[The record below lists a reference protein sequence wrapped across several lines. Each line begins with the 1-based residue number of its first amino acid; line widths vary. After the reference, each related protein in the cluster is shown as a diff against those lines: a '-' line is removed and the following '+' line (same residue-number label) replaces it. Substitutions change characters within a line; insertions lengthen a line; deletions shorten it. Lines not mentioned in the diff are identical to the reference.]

1 MNIRETVAKAAE
13 QLKKAEIGTPRLDA
27 EVLLCHLLQQE
38 RTYLIVNGTMEL
50 EEEVLT
56 SYFSMVEKR
65 AEGMP
70 VQYITGRKEFMGL
83 NLQVN
88 EHVLIPR
95 ADTETMVESAI
106 ETLMQKKTG
115 VGGNFSVLDLCCGS
129 GAIGV
134 SIASYMPKVKV
145 TATDISEMA
154 LAVARAN
161 AEEQKVK
168 KQMKFLQGDLFEPLK
183 KKDKF
188 DVIIS
193 NPPYIKTHTIDAL
206 QKEIRNYEPRLALDG
221 GEDGLNFY
229 RRIVPEAVI
238 HLKKNGVLYLEI
250 GYDQGA
256 AMKQMLEASDLYKNI
271 AILHDLEGFD
281 RIVRAERK

>member
-1 MNIRETVAKAAE
+1 MNIRETIAKAAA
-13 QLKKAEIGTPRLDA
+13 QLKEAEVGTPRLDA
-27 EVLLCHLLQQE
+27 EVLLCHLLQCE
-38 RTYLIVNGTMEL
+38 KTYLIVNGTMEL
-50 EEEVLT
+50 DAEVLEP
-56 SYFSMVEKR
+56 YFSMVEKR
-65 AEGMP
+65 AAGMP

-83 NLQVN
+83 DLQVN

-95 ADTETMVESAI
+95 ADTETMVEYAI
-106 ETLMQKKTG
+106 ETLTQKKTG

-129 GAIGV
+129 GAIGI
-134 SIASYMPKVKV
+134 SIASYIPKARV
-145 TATDISEMA
+145 TATDVSEMA

-193 NPPYIKTHTIDAL
+193 NPPYIKTNTIDAL
-206 QKEIRNYEPRLALDG
+206 QREIKNYEPRLALDG
-221 GEDGLNFY
+221 GADGLNFY
-229 RRIVPEAVI
+229 RRIVPEAAS

-250 GYDQGA
+250 GYDQGT
-256 AMKQMLEASDLYKNI
+256 AMKQMLEAFDLYKNI